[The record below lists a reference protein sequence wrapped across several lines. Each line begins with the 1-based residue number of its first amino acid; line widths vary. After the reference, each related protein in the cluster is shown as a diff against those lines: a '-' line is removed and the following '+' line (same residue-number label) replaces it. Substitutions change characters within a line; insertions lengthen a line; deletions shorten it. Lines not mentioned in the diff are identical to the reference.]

1 MFPDVLER
9 VARHGRPSL
18 PRVELLLESGV
29 DNLHDLALQLAQMV
43 PEIPAGVIKVPAES
57 AGLFFILLIFHL
69 RDPGQ
74 EVFPH
79 SLDGG
84 RDQLQAPQSDRQ
96 VQDGD
101 RLEDGRPC

>member
-1 MFPDVLER
+1 M
-9 VARHGRPSL
+9 
-18 PRVELLLESGV
+18 LLESGV

-43 PEIPAGVIKVPAES
+43 PEIPAGVVKVPAEG
-57 AGLFFILLIFHL
+57 AGLFLILHL

-84 RDQLQAPQSDRQ
+84 RDQLQAPQSHRQ
-96 VQDGD
+96 VPDGD
-101 RLEDGRPC
+101 RLEAGRADGSGAQHQLTRS